1 LKPSQQTDDRNSG
14 RPEQSAIRNLNRT
27 AGILALCLLAY
38 TALITWYSWTDQKA
52 DAVETLAT
60 VTSLEAKAIDG
71 YFTHLEAGLRNLG
84 EDLTRNGDRVDLDQA
99 FARVKRFKEIH
110 AELYNVTL
118 IRPDGGVL
126 LTAKDPPGTVTATLA
141 NEISFITYRDE
152 LKQGKVSSIGQPLVS
167 VVRKVVIVPVRYAV
181 KDRGGNLSYI
191 VSANLPHE
199 YLRSFWADAPI
210 TTQAAIGLMRDNGYL
225 LSRYPVPANLDL
237 AKIYGQPRTGALIN
251 HLKKSGFPERGSVQ
265 GPSSLDGP
273 DFLTVFSRLPGHPVT
288 LFAALPM
295 SQVRADWWQRIS
307 GTYAALLLLVLSG
320 VAAHRYGLRRQE
332 TWDKEQKRLEED
344 RAESEQRYTALFH
357 GAKLAK
363 LLIDPDTGL
372 ILDANPTALK
382 FYGYERG
389 RLLQLKIADISLQTP
404 DEIHAEM
411 QLATSEKRDC
421 FYSGHR
427 LANGAVRDVEVH
439 SGPLLLGRKTV
450 LYSIITDITERKLAE
465 IELDRYRYH
474 LEEQVL
480 ARTFELAAARDEA
493 EAANRAKSVFLANM
507 SHELRTP
514 MNGIM
519 GMIELVLRRAT
530 DPKQVDWL
538 NKSKASALHL
548 LSVINDIL
556 DISKIEADRMTLEEK
571 NFSVSDVIDAAFQ
584 MQDEAARAKGLELSC
599 EIATDLPEHLRGDA
613 LRLNQIVLNFVGN
626 AIKFSER
633 GQINVR
639 ASLVEE
645 DSLSV
650 LLRIDVADQGVG
662 ISPEQ
667 QARLFHAFTQ
677 ADNSDTRKYGGTGLG
692 LIIARRIALLMGG
705 DAGVISE
712 PGVGSTFW
720 ATARLRRAGAESP
733 ADSKP
738 PAENAR
744 EVLAQEFQGT
754 RILLAEDEPVNR
766 EVMTFLLEDAGLTV
780 DVAVNGQEALEMA
793 RDGGYSLILMDIQ
806 MPVMNGLDTTRAIRR
821 LPGLSTLPVLAL
833 TANAFDEDRERCLDA
848 GMNDHISKPVEPDL
862 LCSTV
867 LRWLRQDLQ
876 RRNST

>member
-84 EDLTRNGDRVDLDQA
+84 EDLTRNGDKVDLDQA
-99 FARVKRFKEIH
+99 FVLVKRFKELH
-110 AELYNVTL
+110 AELFNVTL
-118 IRPDGGVL
+118 IRADGTVR
-126 LTAKDPPGTVTATLA
+126 LTAKNPPGTTTATLA

-571 NFSVSDVIDAAFQ
+571 NFPVSDVIDAAFQ